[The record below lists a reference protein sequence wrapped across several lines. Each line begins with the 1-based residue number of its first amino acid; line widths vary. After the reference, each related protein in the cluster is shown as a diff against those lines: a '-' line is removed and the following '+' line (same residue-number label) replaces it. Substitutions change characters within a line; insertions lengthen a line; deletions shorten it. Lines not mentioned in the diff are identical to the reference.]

1 MRDTRQKNRPSQKP
15 TTMRTQKRSKP
26 ISRSTEK
33 SIRQSAMSISEII
46 KLSIIGGEKVNN
58 YEKIQSMSLEDL
70 AHFLCEIEYE
80 ANDCSHC
87 PHKDRC
93 FPHGVES
100 HNGYMNWLEE
110 TAK

>member
-1 MRDTRQKNRPSQKP
+1 M
-15 TTMRTQKRSKP
+15 
-26 ISRSTEK
+26 
-33 SIRQSAMSISEII
+33 
-46 KLSIIGGEKVNN
+46 NN

-70 AHFLCEIEYE
+70 ANFLCEIEYE

-93 FPHGVES
+93 FPYGAES